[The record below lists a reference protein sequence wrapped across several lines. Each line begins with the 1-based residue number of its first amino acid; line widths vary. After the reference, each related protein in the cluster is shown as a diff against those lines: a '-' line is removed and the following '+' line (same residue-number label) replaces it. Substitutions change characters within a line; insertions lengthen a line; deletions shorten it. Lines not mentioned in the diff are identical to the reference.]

1 MTMLLDWFTEQ
12 PNLATALQLV
22 LDLSLLILVVFLLK
36 RRPKPVAPSLEVAE
50 SIDKIIAET
59 KEIAESFDANLQ
71 ERQKLI
77 QQLMRKLDQQL
88 DEGRKLCR
96 ELESLQENIP
106 HLNSSPMGIQPP
118 ADNHDILM
126 LARKGL
132 DATAIARRL
141 QKPVG
146 EVELVLKLQ
155 EIVPHR

>member
-1 MTMLLDWFTEQ
+1 MNLVLEWLTEQ
-12 PNLATALQLV
+12 SNLTTALQLL
-22 LDLSLLILVVFLLK
+22 LDLSLLVLVVYLLK
-36 RRPKPVAPSLEVAE
+36 RRPKPSMPSLDVAE

-88 DEGRKLCR
+88 DEGRKICQK
-96 ELESLQENIP
+96 LETLQQNIP
-106 HLNSSPMGIQPP
+106 PISSASMGTQPNT
-118 ADNHDILM
+118 DNYDVVM

-132 DATAIARRL
+132 DVSAIARRL

-155 EIVPHR
+155 KITPDR

>member
-1 MTMLLDWFTEQ
+1 MNMLMEWLGEQ
-12 PNLATALQLV
+12 SNLTTTLQLL
-22 LDLSLLILVVFLLK
+22 LDLSLLVLVVYLMK
-36 RRPKPVAPSLEVAE
+36 RRPKPAPPSLDVAE

-88 DEGRKLCR
+88 EEGRKVCR
-96 ELESLQENIP
+96 KLEDLQQNLPHIP
-106 HLNSSPMGIQPP
+106 SANLGTLPP
-118 ADNHDILM
+118 TDNYDIVM

-132 DATAIARRL
+132 DATSIARRL

-155 EIVPHR
+155 KIAPDR